1 MKILILFLLTSLG
14 SFAQTCENLVSYS
27 ILQGHAKI
35 EWSGLSVETIQI
47 TLPDYQ
53 KIAIPTLG
61 ENQLNMQVQPD
72 GSYFI
77 EFINDQK
84 TINTITIEI

>member
-1 MKILILFLLTSLG
+1 
-14 SFAQTCENLVSYS
+14 
-27 ILQGHAKI
+27 
-35 EWSGLSVETIQI
+35 
-47 TLPDYQ
+47 
-53 KIAIPTLG
+53 
-61 ENQLNMQVQPD
+61 MQVQPD